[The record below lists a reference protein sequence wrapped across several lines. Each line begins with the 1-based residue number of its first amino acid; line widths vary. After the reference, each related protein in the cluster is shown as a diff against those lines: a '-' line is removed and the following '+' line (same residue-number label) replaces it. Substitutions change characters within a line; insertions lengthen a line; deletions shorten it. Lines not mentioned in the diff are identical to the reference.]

1 MSHCHVSFRWGYV
14 LNSETSPSANI
25 VVTLIRQ
32 QRSSSLL
39 FPLAVP
45 LFEQRPETIPQVK
58 GAVFAS
64 SLAFVKR
71 SPENRDL
78 SRFGGVWFSLQPKD
92 RDDFHKK
99 SGKTT
104 VFQIHSRS
112 LPWETSSRAPEIF
125 QLPAPPECPGK
136 KASPNWSPTL
146 SSGPKSSLL

>member
-1 MSHCHVSFRWGYV
+1 MGSHFGSKKVAKFSRTFIPTIRWGYV
-14 LNSETSPSANI
+14 LNSETSPSVNI

-71 SPENRDL
+71 SPEN
-78 SRFGGVWFSLQPKD
+78 P
-92 RDDFHKK
+92 
-99 SGKTT
+99 
-104 VFQIHSRS
+104 
-112 LPWETSSRAPEIF
+112 
-125 QLPAPPECPGK
+125 
-136 KASPNWSPTL
+136 
-146 SSGPKSSLL
+146 